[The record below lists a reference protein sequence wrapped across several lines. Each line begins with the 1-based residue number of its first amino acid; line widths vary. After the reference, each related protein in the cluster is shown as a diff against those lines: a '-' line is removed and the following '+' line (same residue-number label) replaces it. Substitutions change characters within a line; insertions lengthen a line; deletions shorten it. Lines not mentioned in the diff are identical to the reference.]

1 MSIESPNVDAAH
13 DRAIGRWEND
23 GGSSAGLHQQQMQ
36 TVAGEI
42 GDAEAS
48 NLRARL
54 IALENLVVALLA
66 RAPDGKYVLVR
77 EMAADISRTEERR
90 DCKGGGSKWRSRWKP
105 VNSKKKKP
113 L

>member
-13 DRAIGRWEND
+13 DRSIGRWEND

-66 RAPDGKYVLVR
+66 GAPDGQSVLVR
-77 EMAADISRTEERR
+77 EMAAYISPRPGATRSEARR
-90 DCKGGGSKWRSRWKP
+90 VGKECVSTCRSRWSP
-105 VNSKKKKP
+105 DH
-113 L
+113 